1 MAFFSF
7 CIKNTLLQLHFRND
21 LLLMLFVT
29 HSMQS
34 FVVLFLQ
41 KLVFAKLTS
50 NTLFF
55 NLAIAI

>member
-7 CIKNTLLQLHFRND
+7 CIKNTLLQLHFRNVW
-21 LLLMLFVT
+21 LLMLFVT
-29 HSMQS
+29 HGMQS
-34 FVVLFLQ
+34 FVVFLQ
-41 KLVFAKLTS
+41 TLFAILTS

>member
-7 CIKNTLLQLHFRND
+7 RIKNTLLQLHFRNV

-34 FVVLFLQ
+34 FVVFFC
-41 KLVFAKLTS
+41 KTCFANKTS
-50 NTLFF
+50 TTLFF